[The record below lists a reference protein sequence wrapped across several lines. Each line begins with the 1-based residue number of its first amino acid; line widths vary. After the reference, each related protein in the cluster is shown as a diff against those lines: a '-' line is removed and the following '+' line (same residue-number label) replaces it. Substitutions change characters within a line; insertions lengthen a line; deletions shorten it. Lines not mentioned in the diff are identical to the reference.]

1 MGAWGPGSFEND
13 SALDWVS
20 GISSLEDVAA
30 KFDALADL
38 EEADIDVDLASEI
51 IAAAEIVAMLMGQ
64 IAPDAPEDAL
74 KKVDNFAK
82 PDAALVAQAKMAVSE
97 VLGESELLDLWSEN
111 LEDSAGWNVAITG
124 LITRLNADV
133 NVNPP
138 SSEEIEEISGGLSP
152 CVFCDKDI
160 EPENLTSLSF
170 RDMSSKDNLAISHG
184 VYCHL
189 SCLNSKL
196 HPRRL
201 IQNWRFNVDDAL
213 VDQILKG
220 PAD

>member
-20 GISSLEDVAA
+20 GISSLENVAA

-38 EEADIDVDLASEI
+38 EDADIDIDLASEI
-51 IAAAEIVAMLMGQ
+51 IAAAEIVAISIGQ
-64 IAPDAPEDAL
+64 IAPNIPSDLL
-74 KKVDNFAK
+74 KNLDNLAK
-82 PDAALVAQAKMAVSE
+82 ADAALIEQAKMSVSE
-97 VLGESELLDLWSEN
+97 VLGDSELLDLWSEDP
-111 LEDSAGWNVAITG
+111 EDSAGWNVAITG
-124 LITRLNADV
+124 LIARLNADV
-133 NVNPP
+133 SVNPP
-138 SSEEIEEISGGLSP
+138 SPKEIEEISGGLSP

-160 EPENLTSLSF
+160 EPKDLTSLSF
-170 RDMSSKDNLAISHG
+170 RDMSSKDSLAMSHG

-189 SCLNSKL
+189 SCLNSRL